1 MEVNYRI
8 SGATEGLMKGVA
20 YAVYGTNFLINII
33 GDWFGIGE
41 VASTV
46 FMFFTYCAYVLWFAL
61 KGVYVFSPKTLG
73 KFIVSFILNEIPV
86 VNVLYFT
93 QSKNGLPQPGI
104 VAMVGRIVDQSREE
118 DKQNGTGSA
127 EKENGSWISG
137 KARRGSPQEN
147 TDAAMSQAQ
156 GARHV
161 RPSFREGSRST
172 ER

>member
-20 YAVYGTNFLINII
+20 YAAYGTNFLINIV
-33 GDWFGIGE
+33 GGWFGIGE
-41 VASTV
+41 IASTV

-73 KFIVSFILNEIPV
+73 KFIVSFILNEIPI

-104 VAMVGRIVDQSREE
+104 VAMVARVVDQSREE
-118 DKQNGTGSA
+118 DKQKGTDSA
-127 EKENGSWISG
+127 EKNGSGING
-137 KARRGSPQEN
+137 RARRASPEEN
-147 TDAAMSQAQ
+147 VDNAMSQAK
-156 GARHV
+156 GARHI

>member
-8 SGATEGLMKGVA
+8 SAATEGLMKGVA
-20 YAVYGTNFLINII
+20 YAVYGTNFLINIV

-41 VASTV
+41 IASTV

-61 KGVYVFSPKTLG
+61 KGVYVFSPKTLS
-73 KFIVSFILNEIPV
+73 KFIVSFILNEIPI

-104 VAMVGRIVDQSREE
+104 VTMVARVVDQSREE
-118 DKQNGTGSA
+118 DKQKGEAAGQKNT
-127 EKENGSWISG
+127 SWISG
-137 KARRGSPQEN
+137 RARRATPEEN
-147 TDAAMSQAQ
+147 ADNAMSQAK

-161 RPSFREGSRST
+161 RPSFREGDRST